1 MGHFSN
7 SITCIQIT
15 NMTINKTKT
24 SSSNK
29 VKRTIK
35 KYRHRIKERKLVLA
49 EEINFQINKTHS
61 DLLLDYYLSGEPQ
74 HRIDIA
80 TKLVNDSSF
89 IRNQTNYFHKHI
101 DTGRLLEV
109 DIDNY
114 AASFDISFDRAIA
127 IAKRLYDGKGPD
139 GWVVSSVKDGR
150 KHNGEF
156 KYYSHNF
163 MIKAH
168 KHQKITFQ
176 LGNNSISK
184 NDSRQHCRLRFCPNL
199 VRRRHIRKFFKWLF
213 KSFKAEREHAVANSM
228 LLCNDLGIQWQGI
241 AGFALNYDAEP
252 QRCELCPKSAISKG
266 LPVETIYLMRGAY
279 IGVDTDMLY
288 DPVLK
293 LCKNIRGKTKDDKKR
308 ILLENIAIATRYES
322 RWRYQR
328 GGEIYRYDELHK
340 LPHAIERVD
349 FISPEIFNALPER
362 LARQLVIQK
371 TPSIYEHLNRE
382 DTKIIVRSVNKHTHT
397 IPQTMVAKL
406 KSAVTEPF
414 VKSIQ
419 PARYSK

>member
-1 MGHFSN
+1 MGHTSN

-24 SSSNK
+24 SSS
-29 VKRTIK
+29 VKAKGKID
-35 KYRHRIKERKLVLA
+35 KYRHSLKKCKLVLA
-49 EEINFQINKTHS
+49 EDINFQINKTHS
-61 DLLLDYYLSGEPQ
+61 DLLLEYYLSGDPQ

-89 IRNQTNYFHKHI
+89 IRHQTNYFHKHI

-109 DIDNY
+109 DMDNY

-127 IAKRLYDGKGPD
+127 IAKRLYDGKGPY
-139 GWVVSSVKDGR
+139 GWVVYPVTDGR
-150 KHNGEF
+150 KRAGEF
-156 KYYSHNF
+156 KYYSHSF
-163 MIKAH
+163 EVKAH
-168 KHQKITFQ
+168 KHQKILFQ

-184 NDSRQHCRLRFCPNL
+184 NDSRQHCRISFCPNL
-199 VRRRHIRKFFKWLF
+199 VRRRDVRRFFKWMF
-213 KSFKAEREHAVANSM
+213 KSFKSEREHAVANSM
-228 LLCNDLGIQWQGI
+228 LLCNDLGIQWHGI

-252 QRCELCPKSAISKG
+252 QRCVLHPKNTMSDG
-266 LPVETIYLMRGAY
+266 VPVETIYLMRGKH
-279 IGVDTDMLY
+279 IGLDTDMLY

-293 LCKNIRGKTKDDKKR
+293 LCNKTLSTMNNANKR
-308 ILLENIAIATRYES
+308 VLLANTAIATRYES
-322 RWRYQR
+322 KWRYQR

-349 FISPEIFNALPER
+349 FISPEIFSALPER

-414 VKSIQ
+414 VNCLQ
-419 PARYSK
+419 PSR